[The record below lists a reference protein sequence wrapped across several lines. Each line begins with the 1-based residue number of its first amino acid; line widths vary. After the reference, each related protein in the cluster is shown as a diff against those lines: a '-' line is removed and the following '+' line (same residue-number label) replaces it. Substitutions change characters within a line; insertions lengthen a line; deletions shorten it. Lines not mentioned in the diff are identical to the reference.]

1 MASTWN
7 RSFRVGRGLRLGGPI
22 SGPYETAFPATVMP
36 VTKWAIAVSLVAAA
50 AIPTFASDNR
60 FNIVRLGLNY
70 RFGDLGKA
78 PLGAKY

>member
-1 MASTWN
+1 
-7 RSFRVGRGLRLGGPI
+7 
-22 SGPYETAFPATVMP
+22 MP